1 MSEGRTA
8 EPSCADIVERNLPA
22 IAELCR
28 RFGVRRLDLFGSAAT
43 GRFDPQ
49 RSDLDFLVE
58 FEPEAQGKSYF
69 RLLEEF
75 EKLFGRKV
83 DLLTEPGLENHYL
96 RRRTETER
104 RILFPTAMISNQA
117 ASLLWDA
124 RCAAERIIRFTAGR
138 SYDDYLDD
146 DMLRAAVERQFEII
160 GEALSDCG
168 ESILLSPRDCRICR
182 RSLPPP
188 FPPPFAGAG
197 RVGDPRLGDDR
208 SPDRLGR
215 HSRRPSTSSECAR
228 SDARNS
234 AASIVGHPSSSSSAL
249 ASFRTLWQT
258 APSGR

>member
-160 GEALSDCG
+160 GEAFVGLRRVDPSLAARLPDLPQIIAPTLTLPRLRG
-168 ESILLSPRDCRICR
+168 REGWGIHGYATIDHQIVWDAIRDDLPRLLSTLDQM
-182 RSLPPP
+182 LGTAPPP
-188 FPPPFAGAG
+188 
-197 RVGDPRLGDDR
+197 
-208 SPDRLGR
+208 
-215 HSRRPSTSSECAR
+215 
-228 SDARNS
+228 
-234 AASIVGHPSSSSSAL
+234 
-249 ASFRTLWQT
+249 
-258 APSGR
+258 